1 VRRAQLFGADAR
13 LTLMASRGRIGT
25 TVARRRSRCAV
36 VCIVLALALAV
47 ERNTFAQPP
56 PPAERAQLYSA
67 YEEETIGEVLA
78 ALHAVREPKPEGKAI
93 ERIDVVP
100 LDVFEPRDPVP
111 RWFNVF
117 HATTRR
123 PIVRR
128 EMLLREGQAYQ
139 QTLIDETIRNLRRLP
154 ELSLVLV
161 VTTVGSSPDRVGVVV
176 ITKDVWSLRAGWDI
190 VATPGGIEEFL
201 LAPTETNLLGTHQTV
216 RATFI
221 YEPSTYTFSLGY
233 TMPRIEDSRIAAL
246 TSAGLVV
253 NQASGA
259 PEGSYGYLVAGAP
272 LYSGLTPWAWSAS
285 ATWEDLITRRYVNAR
300 PSLFRDRTTGER
312 VPFEYRSRQ
321 YDAAYEVTRSLG
333 WENKHD
339 FTFGAG
345 VYRVAYRA
353 EFPGA
358 NPQTVAD
365 FVAAVVPRSDTRVG
379 PSIQYHAYTKR
390 YLRVINFDTL
400 ALQEDF
406 HLGHDVVL
414 RVYPSFHALG
424 GRDVL
429 GFSLAA
435 QYTASLR
442 DGLARVSLA
451 TTTEH
456 DMNWGDPFTS
466 LQRSPADASFSPT
479 AHLVT
484 PTIARLGRI
493 VADGTLVYRWRNY
506 LNQIDYLGGEGRLR
520 GFPTS
525 FFVGKDTLSYN
536 MELRSLPVEILT
548 CQIAGVGFYD
558 VGQSFN
564 GWSHFEPFQSVGFGL
579 RALLP
584 QLDRLVFRADI
595 GFPVKRPIDPATG
608 APIPPFGF
616 LVTFQ
621 QAFGVPTVAPASV
634 LPTGQ

>member
-1 VRRAQLFGADAR
+1 M
-13 LTLMASRGRIGT
+13 TSRGGAET
-25 TVARRRSRCAV
+25 VVARRRARWGVLGV
-36 VCIVLALALAV
+36 VLGLAIGPNA
-47 ERNTFAQPP
+47 FAQAP

-67 YEEETIGEVLA
+67 YEQETIAEVLT
-78 ALHAVREPKPEGKAI
+78 ALHAVRDLNPEGKTI
-93 ERIDVVP
+93 ERVDVVP

-111 RWFNVF
+111 LWFNVF

-123 PIVRR
+123 AVVRR
-128 EMLLREGQAYQ
+128 EMLLREGQPYQ

-161 VTTVGSSPDRVGVVV
+161 MTTAGSAPDRVGVVV

-190 VATPGGIEEFL
+190 VATPGGIQEFL

-233 TMPRIEDSRIAAL
+233 TIPRIDDSRIAAL
-246 TSAGLVV
+246 TSAGLVI
-253 NQASGA
+253 NRTSGTT
-259 PEGSYGYLVAGAP
+259 EGTYGYLIAGAP
-272 LYSGLTPWAWSAS
+272 LYSGLTPWAWEAS
-285 ATWEDLITRRYVNAR
+285 VTWQDRIVHQYSDAR
-300 PSLFRDRTTGER
+300 PKVFTDTTTGES
-312 VPFEYRSRQ
+312 VPFEYRARE

-339 FTFGAG
+339 FTLGAG
-345 VYRVAYRA
+345 VYRVSYRT

-358 NPQTVAD
+358 NPKTVAD
-365 FVAAVVPRSDTRVG
+365 FATYVLPRSDTRVG

-390 YLRVINFDTL
+390 YLRVINFETL

-414 RVYPSFHALG
+414 RLYPSFHALG

-429 GFSLAA
+429 GFSIAA
-435 QYTASLR
+435 QYTASVR
-442 DGLARVSLA
+442 DGLARVSFA
-451 TTTEH
+451 SVTEH
-456 DMNWGDPFTS
+456 DMNWGAPFDS
-466 LQRSPADASFSPT
+466 LQRAPADAYFSPA
-479 AHLVT
+479 AHFVT
-484 PTIARLGRI
+484 PTIAGLGRI
-493 VADGTLVYRWRNY
+493 VADGNLVYRWRNH
-506 LNQIDYLGGEGRLR
+506 LNELEYLGGDGRLR

-525 FFVGKDTLSYN
+525 FFLGKDVLSYN
-536 MELRSLPVEILT
+536 LELRSRPVEILT
-548 CQIAGVGFYD
+548 CQVAGVGFYD
-558 VGQSFN
+558 VGEAFN
-564 GWSHFEPFQSVGFGL
+564 GWSHFEPFQSLGFGL
-579 RALLP
+579 RGLLP

-595 GFPVKRPIDPATG
+595 GFPVKRPLDAYG

-616 LVTFQ
+616 LVTFG
-621 QAFGVPTVAPASV
+621 QAFGVPSIAPTSA

>member
-1 VRRAQLFGADAR
+1 MTSKRGIEAR
-13 LTLMASRGRIGT
+13 
-25 TVARRRSRCAV
+25 VARRRSSFTALCV
-36 VCIVLALALAV
+36 ALALVVA
-47 ERNTFAQPP
+47 RNTPAQAP

-67 YEEETIGEVLA
+67 YEQETIDEVLR
-78 ALHAVREPKPEGKAI
+78 ALRAVRDLNPEGKII

-111 RWFNVF
+111 LWLNVF

-123 PIVRR
+123 TVVRR
-128 EMLLREGQAYQ
+128 EMLLSEGQPYQ

-161 VTTVGSSPDRVGVVV
+161 VATAGSTPDRTGVVV
-176 ITKDVWSLRAGWDI
+176 ITKDVWSLRAGWNI

-221 YEPSTYTFSLGY
+221 YEPSTYTFALGY
-233 TMPRIEDSRIAAL
+233 TIPRIDDSRIAAL
-246 TSAGLVV
+246 TSAGLVI
-253 NQASGA
+253 NRASGA
-259 PEGSYGYLVAGAP
+259 PEGTYGYLIAGAP
-272 LYSGLTPWAWSAS
+272 LYSGLTPWAWDAS
-285 ATWEDLITRRYVNAR
+285 VTWEDLITRRYVNAR
-300 PSLFRDRTTGER
+300 PSAFRDRTTGER
-312 VPFEYRSRQ
+312 VPFEYRSRA
-321 YDAAYEVTRSLG
+321 YEAAYEVTRSLG

-339 FTFGAG
+339 FTLGAG

-365 FVAAVVPRSDTRVG
+365 FVSAVVPRGDTRVG

-435 QYTASLR
+435 QYTASVR
-442 DGLARVSLA
+442 DGFARVSLA
-451 TTTEH
+451 TATEQ
-456 DMNWGDPFTS
+456 DMNWGAPFDS
-466 LQRSPADASFSPT
+466 LQRAPADASFSPT

-484 PTIARLGRI
+484 PTIAGLGRI

-506 LNQIDYLGGEGRLR
+506 LNQINYLGGEDRLR

-536 MELRSLPVEILT
+536 VEVRSLPVEILT
-548 CQIAGVGFYD
+548 CQLAGVGFYD
-558 VGQSFN
+558 VGQAFN

-608 APIPPFGF
+608 QPIPAFGF
-616 LVTFQ
+616 LITFE
-621 QAFGVPTVAPASV
+621 QAFGVPTVAPKSV

>member
-1 VRRAQLFGADAR
+1 MTSRRGIEAR
-13 LTLMASRGRIGT
+13 
-25 TVARRRSRCAV
+25 VARRRSSFTALCV
-36 VCIVLALALAV
+36 ALALAV
-47 ERNTFAQPP
+47 GRNTMAQAP

-67 YEEETIGEVLA
+67 YEQETIDEVLTALRA
-78 ALHAVREPKPEGKAI
+78 ARDLNPEGKII

-111 RWFNVF
+111 LWLNVF

-123 PIVRR
+123 SVVRR
-128 EMLLREGQAYQ
+128 EMLLGEGQPYQ

-161 VTTVGSSPDRVGVVV
+161 AATAGSTPDRTGVVV

-201 LAPTETNLLGTHQTV
+201 LAPTETNLLGTHQSV

-221 YEPSTYTFSLGY
+221 YEPSTYTFALGY
-233 TMPRIEDSRIAAL
+233 TIPRIDDSRIAAL
-246 TSAGLVV
+246 ASAGLVI
-253 NQASGA
+253 NRASGA
-259 PEGSYGYLVAGAP
+259 PEGTYGYLIAGAP
-272 LYSGLTPWAWSAS
+272 LYSGLTPWAWDAS
-285 ATWEDLITRRYVNAR
+285 VTWADRIAHYYSDAR
-300 PSLFRDRTTGER
+300 PIVFEDGKTGGH
-312 VPFEYRSRQ
+312 VPYEYRFRE
-321 YDAAYEVTRSLG
+321 YEAAYELTRSLG

-345 VYRVAYRA
+345 VYRVVYRT

-365 FVAAVVPRSDTRVG
+365 FTTSFVPRGDTRVG

-390 YLRVINFDTL
+390 YLRVINFETL

-406 HLGHDVVL
+406 HLGHDVVV

-435 QYTASLR
+435 QYTASVR

-451 TTTEH
+451 TVTEH
-456 DMNWGDPFTS
+456 DMNWGAPFDS
-466 LQRSPADASFSPT
+466 LQRTPADAAFSPT
-479 AHLVT
+479 AHFVT
-484 PTIARLGRI
+484 PTIAGLGRI
-493 VADGTLVYRWRNY
+493 VADGTLVYRWRNS
-506 LNQIDYLGGEGRLR
+506 LNELSHLGGESRLR
-520 GFPTS
+520 GFPTN
-525 FFVGKDTLSYN
+525 FFKGKDTLTYN
-536 MELRSLPVEILT
+536 VELRSLPVEILT
-548 CQIAGVGFYD
+548 CQVAGVAFYD
-558 VGQSFN
+558 VGHAFD
-564 GWSHFEPFQSVGFGL
+564 GWSRFEPFQSVGFGL

-595 GFPVKRPIDPATG
+595 GFPVERPLDHG
-608 APIPPFGF
+608 APIPPLGF
-616 LVTFQ
+616 LVTFG
-621 QAFGVPTVAPASV
+621 QAFGVPTVAPTPV

>member
-1 VRRAQLFGADAR
+1 
-13 LTLMASRGRIGT
+13 MASRGGVGT
-25 TVARRRSRCAV
+25 IVAPRRARSATLGV
-36 VCIVLALALAV
+36 VLALAAV
-47 ERNTFAQPP
+47 RNAFAQAP

-67 YEEETIGEVLA
+67 YERETIDEVLA
-78 ALHAVREPKPEGKAI
+78 GLHAGRDLNPEGKTI

-111 RWFNVF
+111 LWFNVF

-123 PIVRR
+123 TIIRR
-128 EMLLREGQAYQ
+128 EMLLREGQPYQ

-161 VTTVGSSPDRVGVVV
+161 VTTAGSRPDRVGVVV

-216 RATFI
+216 RGTFI

-233 TMPRIEDSRIAAL
+233 TIPRIDDSRVAAL
-246 TSAGLVV
+246 TSAGLVI
-253 NQASGA
+253 NRASGT
-259 PEGSYGYLVAGAP
+259 PEGTYGYLIAGAP
-272 LYSGLTPWAWSAS
+272 LYSGLTPWAWDAS
-285 ATWEDLITRRYVNAR
+285 VTWADLISHHYSDAHPIVFEDHATR
-300 PSLFRDRTTGER
+300 ER
-312 VPFEYRSRQ
+312 VLDEWRSRE
-321 YDAAYEVTRSLG
+321 YEANYEVTRSLG

-353 EFPGA
+353 DFPGA
-358 NPQTVAD
+358 SSQTVAD
-365 FVAAVVPRSDTRVG
+365 FVTAFVPRGDTRVG

-390 YLRVINFDTL
+390 YLRVLNFETL

-429 GFSLAA
+429 GFSVAA
-435 QYTASLR
+435 QYTASIR

-451 TTTEH
+451 TVTEH
-456 DMNWGDPFTS
+456 DMNWGS
-466 LQRSPADASFSPT
+466 LFDSLKREPADASFSSN
-479 AHLVT
+479 AHLVS
-484 PTIARLGRI
+484 PTIAGLGRI
-493 VADGTLVYRWRNY
+493 VVDGMLIYRWRNY
-506 LNQIDYLGGEGRLR
+506 LNERSYLGGESRLR

-525 FFVGKDTLSYN
+525 FFMGKDALSYN
-536 MELRSLPVEILT
+536 VELRSLPVEVLT
-548 CQIAGVGFYD
+548 CQLAGVGFYD
-558 VGQSFN
+558 VGQAFN
-564 GWSHFEPFQSVGFGL
+564 GWSQFEPFQSVGFGL
-579 RALLP
+579 RALFP

-595 GFPVKRPIDPATG
+595 GFPVQRPLVPATG
-608 APIPPFGF
+608 VPIPPFGF
-616 LVTFQ
+616 LLTFE
-621 QAFGVPTVAPASV
+621 QAFGVPSVAPPSV

>member
-1 VRRAQLFGADAR
+1 
-13 LTLMASRGRIGT
+13 MASRGGVGT
-25 TVARRRSRCAV
+25 IVVPRRWRSPTLGV
-36 VCIVLALALAV
+36 VLALAAV
-47 ERNTFAQPP
+47 RNAFAQAP
-56 PPAERAQLYSA
+56 PPAERAQLYSV
-67 YEEETIGEVLA
+67 YERETIDEVLA
-78 ALHAVREPKPEGKAI
+78 GLHAVRDLNPEGKTI
-93 ERIDVVP
+93 EHIDVVP

-111 RWFNVF
+111 LWFNVF

-123 PIVRR
+123 TVIHR
-128 EMLLREGQAYQ
+128 EMLLREGQPYQ

-161 VTTVGSSPDRVGVVV
+161 VTTAGSRPDRVGVVV

-216 RATFI
+216 RGTFI

-233 TMPRIEDSRIAAL
+233 TIPRIDDSRVAAL
-246 TSAGLVV
+246 TSAGLVI
-253 NQASGA
+253 NRASGT
-259 PEGSYGYLVAGAP
+259 PEGTYGYLIAGAP
-272 LYSGLTPWAWSAS
+272 LYSGLTPWAWDAS
-285 ATWEDLITRRYVNAR
+285 VTWADLISHHYSDAR
-300 PSLFRDRTTGER
+300 PKVFMDDATGQSVLNEW
-312 VPFEYRSRQ
+312 RSREYQ
-321 YDAAYEVTRSLG
+321 ATYEVTRSLG

-353 EFPGA
+353 DFPGA
-358 NPQTVAD
+358 SPQTVAD
-365 FVAAVVPRSDTRVG
+365 FVAAYVPRGDTRVG
-379 PSIQYHAYTKR
+379 PSVQYHAYTKR
-390 YLRVINFDTL
+390 YLRVLNFETL

-429 GFSLAA
+429 GFSFAA
-435 QYTASLR
+435 QYTASVR

-451 TTTEH
+451 AVTEH
-456 DMNWGDPFTS
+456 DMNWGSPFDS
-466 LQRSPADASFSPT
+466 LRREPADASFSPN
-479 AHLVT
+479 AHFVS
-484 PTIARLGRI
+484 PTIAGLGRI
-493 VADGTLVYRWRNY
+493 VVDGMLIYRWRNY
-506 LNQIDYLGGEGRLR
+506 LNQLSYLGGESRLR

-525 FFVGKDTLSYN
+525 FFTGKDALSYN
-536 MELRSLPVEILT
+536 VELRSLPVEVLT
-548 CQIAGVGFYD
+548 CQLAGVGFYD
-558 VGQSFN
+558 VGHAFD

-579 RALLP
+579 RALFP

-595 GFPVKRPIDPATG
+595 GFPVKRPLVPATG
-608 APIPPFGF
+608 MPEKGGPPLPPRPIPPFGF
-616 LVTFQ
+616 LLTFE
-621 QAFGVPTVAPASV
+621 QAFGVPSVAPPTV